1 MEIQTSCNQSSDGQA
16 CLIEIRLEAS
26 KVPKPRAILTEQ
38 QAVHIFELKQ
48 YTMSSHGKRPLSAAG
63 IARVFGV
70 NEKTV
75 RDIWKGRT
83 WSRETWHLDCSRQI
97 LIKQPG
103 KPKGCK
109 DTKQRQRRI
118 SDRQM
123 PGHEEQPVDR
133 LAGYNRSLSGQ
144 VV

>member
-1 MEIQTSCNQSSDGQA
+1 MEIQTSCNQTSDCQA
-16 CLIEIRLEAS
+16 CLTELAS
-26 KVPKPRAILTEQ
+26 KVPKPRAILTEK

-48 YTMSSHGKRPLSAAG
+48 HRRLSHGKRPLSAAG
-63 IARVFGV
+63 IARVFSM

-75 RDIWKGRT
+75 SYIWKGRT

-123 PGHEEQPVDR
+123 PGHEEQQVDR